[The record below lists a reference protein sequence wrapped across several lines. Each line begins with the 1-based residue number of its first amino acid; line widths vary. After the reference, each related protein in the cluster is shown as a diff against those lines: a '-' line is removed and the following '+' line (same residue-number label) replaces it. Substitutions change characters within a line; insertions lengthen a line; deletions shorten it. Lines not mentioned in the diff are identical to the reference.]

1 MKNQVYSWRLDA
13 ELKAELEEAARCN
26 KTTISGLLE
35 VIVNEWLQDQRTKE
49 SDSDLQ
55 ERLHSSAAQ
64 CFGTFNGGVPGR
76 SENVR
81 DTVQDRLKRKR
92 RAG

>member
-1 MKNQVYSWRLDA
+1 MKNQVYSWRLDS
-13 ELKAELEEAARCN
+13 ELKAELEEAARSN

-35 VIVNEWLQDQRTKE
+35 VIVSEWLRDQHTDE
-49 SDSDLQ
+49 SDSDFQ
-55 ERLHSSAAQ
+55 ERLHNSAVQ
-64 CFGTFNGGVPGR
+64 CFGAFNGGVPGR

-81 DTVQDRLKRKR
+81 NAVKDRLKQKR